1 MAAPQFL
8 LQTGAEAP
16 ALAGGQPVQ
25 ARFAEVQRAAGA
37 FAGLFAEPVPT
48 RDASGSIVSFAW
60 YGPTANGAE
69 PEALT
74 SLPQPRR
81 AAAEAQLREAL
92 AALAPRAKGAGPDAA
107 LLAAALTLPDA
118 GGILVLDGRPVLA
131 GWGLGAAGMAALG
144 PWLPGT
150 APAPAPP
157 RAAPTGGATAPP
169 APPPP
174 PPGGIAPGGPRRW
187 WLLPVGLGIAA
198 LFLALGFWLGWRAL
212 ADQVANRR
220 LTAEFVDR
228 DRVRQ
233 AIELQRRSNETLA
246 EEVERARAASQGNVC
261 RAEPNT
267 LAPPGR
273 TLMPQDLPARPTP
286 APAPDAP
293 LAPRPS
299 NLLQQLDQAV
309 VLVIGQGGPD
319 GTSIGTGFFV
329 GPGQI
334 VTNNHV
340 VAAAGGQVVVTSRH
354 LGRAFPARVV
364 QTTAAAQPGQ
374 PDFAL
379 LQVEGAPSLTPFTL
393 TRQAQRLDE
402 VVAAGFPAAIVQ
414 NDARFRAVVQGD
426 LSQLPD
432 LVTTDG
438 RISAIQTLQSG
449 LVAMPHTASIS
460 PGNSG
465 GPLVDRCGRVVGV
478 NTFNFINAQMAERV
492 SYAQKTEALLEF
504 LRGAGV
510 TPALADGA
518 CSPQA
523 APVPVEIVTPAV
535 PPGVVPP
542 AVVPPA
548 VVPPAGGAPG
558 TAPPA
563 AAPVAT
569 TPPAT
574 TPPTPAA
581 PARTP

>member
-8 LQTGAEAP
+8 LQTGAASP
-16 ALAGGQPVQ
+16 ALVGGQPVQ
-25 ARFAEVQRAAGA
+25 TRFADVQRAAGA

-48 RDASGSIVSFAW
+48 RDASGAIVSFAW
-60 YGPTANGAE
+60 YGPGGGGAE
-69 PEALT
+69 PEPLT
-74 SLPQPRR
+74 ALPQPRR
-81 AAAEAQLREAL
+81 AAAEALLREAL
-92 AALAPRAKGAGPDAA
+92 ATLAARAKGAGGDAA

-118 GGILVLDGRPVLA
+118 GTILVLDGRPVLA
-131 GWGLGAAGMAALG
+131 GWGLGPANDTRGVDARLAATLG
-144 PWLPGT
+144 PWLPGAGASMAPGSGPT
-150 APAPAPP
+150 AAP
-157 RAAPTGGATAPP
+157 RAAGPSGATTPP

-174 PPGGIAPGGPRRW
+174 PPGGSAPGGPRRW
-187 WLLPVGLGIAA
+187 WLLPVGLSIAA
-198 LFLALGFWLGWRAL
+198 VFLALGFWLGWRAL

-246 EEVERARAASQGNVC
+246 EEVERARAAAQGNVC

-286 APAPDAP
+286 ATTPDAP

-309 VLVIGQGGPD
+309 VLVIGQNSGQGGGPE
-319 GTSIGTGFFV
+319 GTSIGTGFFI

-364 QTTAAAQPGQ
+364 QTTAAAEPGQ

-402 VVAAGFPAAIVQ
+402 VVAAGFPANIVQ
-414 NDARFRAVVQGD
+414 NDTRFRAVVQGD
-426 LSQLPD
+426 MSQLPD

-478 NTFNFINAQMAERV
+478 NTFNFINAQLAERV

-504 LRGAGV
+504 LAGAGV

-535 PPGVVPP
+535 PAPATGPP
-542 AVVPPA
+542 A
-548 VVPPAGGAPG
+548 

-563 AAPVAT
+563 APNPAAPI
-569 TPPAT
+569 
-574 TPPTPAA
+574 PAA